1 MNLANKLTFLR
12 IIMIPVMAVLY
23 FFSLEYAAAA
33 VFVLAVLTDMLDGR
47 IARSRN
53 MVTDFGKFLDPIADK
68 LLNVTALIMLLWASR
83 RDDPWA
89 VALTVC
95 TVIIVAREFTVTGFR
110 IIAAT
115 NRVVIAADK
124 WGKIKTV
131 TQDVAIVLLLMG
143 NWPFRLIGIPMDYI
157 VLIASTVLTVVSGAN
172 YIVKNTAVFKSG
184 DAFKEKSG
192 K

>member
-1 MNLANKLTFLR
+1 
-12 IIMIPVMAVLY
+12 MIPVMAVLY

-89 VALTVC
+89 VVLTVC

-143 NWPFRLIGIPMDYI
+143 NWPFRLIDIPMDYI

-184 DAFKEKSG
+184 DAFKEKNG

>member
-68 LLNVTALIMLLWASR
+68 LLNVTALIMLLWASK

-89 VALTVC
+89 VVLTVC

-157 VLIASTVLTVVSGAN
+157 VLIASTVLTVISGAN
-172 YIVKNTAVFKSG
+172 YIIKNTAVFKSG
-184 DAFKEKSG
+184 DAFKEKNG

>member
-12 IIMIPVMAVLY
+12 IIMIPLMAVLY

-33 VFVLAVLTDMLDGR
+33 VFILAVLTDMLDGR

-68 LLNVTALIMLLWASR
+68 LLNVTALIMLLWASK
-83 RDDPWA
+83 RDEPWA
-89 VALTVC
+89 VVLTVC

-143 NWPFRLIGIPMDYI
+143 NRPFGLIGIPMDYI
-157 VLIASTVLTVVSGAN
+157 VLIASTVLTVISGAN
-172 YIVKNTAVFKSG
+172 YIVKNTVVFKSG
-184 DAFKEKSG
+184 DAFKEKNG

>member
-12 IIMIPVMAVLY
+12 IIMIPLMAVLY

-68 LLNVTALIMLLWASR
+68 LLNVTALIMLLWASK

-89 VALTVC
+89 VVLTVC

-143 NWPFRLIGIPMDYI
+143 NGPFGLIGIPMDYI
-157 VLIASTVLTVVSGAN
+157 VLIASTVLTVISGAN
-172 YIVKNTAVFKSG
+172 YIIKNTSVFKSG
-184 DAFKEKSG
+184 DAFKEKNG

>member
-33 VFVLAVLTDMLDGR
+33 VFILAVLTDMLDGR

-89 VALTVC
+89 VVLTVC

-131 TQDVAIVLLLMG
+131 TQDVAIVLLLMS
-143 NWPFRLIGIPMDYI
+143 NWPFRLIDIPMDYI

-184 DAFKEKSG
+184 DAFKEKNG

>member
-89 VALTVC
+89 VVLTVC

-131 TQDVAIVLLLMG
+131 TQDVAIVLLLMS
-143 NWPFRLIGIPMDYI
+143 NWPFRLIDIPMD
-157 VLIASTVLTVVSGAN
+157 
-172 YIVKNTAVFKSG
+172 
-184 DAFKEKSG
+184 
-192 K
+192 

>member
-89 VALTVC
+89 VVLTVC

-115 NRVVIAADK
+115 NRVVLAADK

>member
-68 LLNVTALIMLLWASR
+68 LLNVTALIMLLWASK

-89 VALTVC
+89 VVLTVC

-157 VLIASTVLTVVSGAN
+157 VLIASTVLTVISGAN
-172 YIVKNTAVFKSG
+172 YIVKNIAVFKGG
-184 DAFKEKSG
+184 DAFKEKNG

>member
-12 IIMIPVMAVLY
+12 IIMIPLMAVLY

-68 LLNVTALIMLLWASR
+68 LLNVTALIMLLWASK

-89 VALTVC
+89 VVLTVC

-143 NWPFRLIGIPMDYI
+143 NGPFGLIGIPMDYI
-157 VLIASTVLTVVSGAN
+157 VLIASTVLTVISGAN
-172 YIVKNTAVFKSG
+172 YIIKNTAAFKSG
-184 DAFKEKSG
+184 DAFKEKNG

>member
-33 VFVLAVLTDMLDGR
+33 VFILAVLTDMLDGR

-68 LLNVTALIMLLWASR
+68 LLNVTALIMLLWAAR

-89 VALTVC
+89 VVLTVC

-143 NWPFRLIGIPMDYI
+143 NWPFGLIGIPMDYI
-157 VLIASTVLTVVSGAN
+157 VLIASTVLTVISGAN
-172 YIVKNTAVFKSG
+172 YIVKNIAVFKGG
-184 DAFKEKSG
+184 DAFKEKNG

>member
-89 VALTVC
+89 VVLTVC

>member
-12 IIMIPVMAVLY
+12 IIMIPLMAVLY

-68 LLNVTALIMLLWASR
+68 LLNVTALIMLLWASK

-89 VALTVC
+89 VVLTVC

-143 NWPFRLIGIPMDYI
+143 NGPFGLIGIPMDYSAYCI
-157 VLIASTVLTVVSGAN
+157 NGAYGN
-172 YIVKNTAVFKSG
+172 KRRKLHN
-184 DAFKEKSG
+184 
-192 K
+192 

>member
-68 LLNVTALIMLLWASR
+68 LLNVTALIMLLWAAR
-83 RDDPWA
+83 RDDPGA
-89 VALTVC
+89 VVLTVC

-157 VLIASTVLTVVSGAN
+157 VLIASTVLTVISGAN

-184 DAFKEKSG
+184 DAFKEKNG

>member
-12 IIMIPVMAVLY
+12 IIMIPLMAVLY

-68 LLNVTALIMLLWASR
+68 LLNVTALIMLLWASK

-89 VALTVC
+89 VVLTVC

-124 WGKIKTV
+124 WGKLKTV

-157 VLIASTVLTVVSGAN
+157 VLIASTVLTVISGAN
-172 YIVKNTAVFKSG
+172 YIIKNTAVFKSG
-184 DAFKEKSG
+184 DAFKEKNG

>member
-89 VALTVC
+89 VVLTVC

-184 DAFKEKSG
+184 DAFKEKNG

>member
-89 VALTVC
+89 VVLTVC

-143 NWPFRLIGIPMDYI
+143 NWPFRLIDIPMDYI

-184 DAFKEKSG
+184 DAFKEKNG

>member
-89 VALTVC
+89 VVLTVC
-95 TVIIVAREFTVTGFR
+95 TVTIVAREFTATGFR

-131 TQDVAIVLLLMG
+131 TQDVAIVLLLMS
-143 NWPFRLIGIPMDYI
+143 NWPFRLIDIPMDYI

-184 DAFKEKSG
+184 DAFKEKNG

>member
-1 MNLANKLTFLR
+1 
-12 IIMIPVMAVLY
+12 MIPVMAVLY

-89 VALTVC
+89 VVLTVC

-157 VLIASTVLTVVSGAN
+157 VLIASTVLTVISGAN
-172 YIVKNTAVFKSG
+172 YIVKNIAVFKGG
-184 DAFKEKSG
+184 DAFKEKNG

>member
-12 IIMIPVMAVLY
+12 IIMIPLMAVLY

-68 LLNVTALIMLLWASR
+68 LLNVTALIMLLWASK

-89 VALTVC
+89 VVLTVC

-157 VLIASTVLTVVSGAN
+157 VLIASTVLTVISGAN

-184 DAFKEKSG
+184 DAFKEKNG

>member
-12 IIMIPVMAVLY
+12 IIMIPLMAVLY

-83 RDDPWA
+83 SDDPWA
-89 VALTVC
+89 VVLTVC

-157 VLIASTVLTVVSGAN
+157 VLIASTVLTVISGAN
-172 YIVKNTAVFKSG
+172 YIVKNIAVFKGG
-184 DAFKEKSG
+184 DAFKEKNG

>member
-89 VALTVC
+89 VVLTVC

-131 TQDVAIVLLLMG
+131 TQDVAIVLLLTG
-143 NWPFRLIGIPMDYI
+143 NWPFGLIGIPMDYI
-157 VLIASTVLTVVSGAN
+157 VLIASTVLTVISGAN
-172 YIVKNTAVFKSG
+172 YIVKNIAVFKGG
-184 DAFKEKSG
+184 DAFKEKNG

>member
-89 VALTVC
+89 VVLTVC

-131 TQDVAIVLLLMG
+131 TQDVAIVLLLMS
-143 NWPFRLIGIPMDYI
+143 NWPFRLIDIPMDYI

-184 DAFKEKSG
+184 DAFKEKNG

>member
-68 LLNVTALIMLLWASR
+68 LLNVTALIMLLWAAR

-89 VALTVC
+89 VVLTEC

-184 DAFKEKSG
+184 DAFKEKNG

>member
-68 LLNVTALIMLLWASR
+68 LLNVTALIMLLWAVR

-89 VALTVC
+89 VVLTVC

-184 DAFKEKSG
+184 DAFKEKNG

>member
-83 RDDPWA
+83 SDDPWT
-89 VALTVC
+89 VVLTVC

-143 NWPFRLIGIPMDYI
+143 NWPFVLIGIPVDYI

>member
-12 IIMIPVMAVLY
+12 IIMIPLMAVLY

-68 LLNVTALIMLLWASR
+68 LLNVTALIMLLWASK

-89 VALTVC
+89 VVLTVC

-143 NWPFRLIGIPMDYI
+143 NGPFGLIGIPMDYI
-157 VLIASTVLTVVSGAN
+157 VLIASTVLTVISGAN
-172 YIVKNTAVFKSG
+172 YIIKNTAVFKSG
-184 DAFKEKSG
+184 DAFKEKNG

>member
-68 LLNVTALIMLLWASR
+68 LLNVTALIMLLWASK

-89 VALTVC
+89 VVLTVC

-124 WGKIKTV
+124 WGKLKTV

-184 DAFKEKSG
+184 DAFKEKNG

>member
-89 VALTVC
+89 VVLTVC

-131 TQDVAIVLLLMG
+131 TQDLAIVLLLMG

>member
-68 LLNVTALIMLLWASR
+68 LLNVTALIMLLWASK

-89 VALTVC
+89 VVLTVC

-184 DAFKEKSG
+184 DAFKEKNG

>member
-68 LLNVTALIMLLWASR
+68 LLNVTALIMLLWAVR

-89 VALTVC
+89 VVLTVC

-143 NWPFRLIGIPMDYI
+143 NWPFRLIGIPVDYI
-157 VLIASTVLTVVSGAN
+157 VLIASTVLTVISGAN

-184 DAFKEKSG
+184 DAFKEKNG

>member
-1 MNLANKLTFLR
+1 
-12 IIMIPVMAVLY
+12 MIPVMAVLY

-89 VALTVC
+89 VVLTVC

-131 TQDVAIVLLLMG
+131 TQDVAIVLLLMS
-143 NWPFRLIGIPMDYI
+143 NWPFRLIDIPMDYI

-184 DAFKEKSG
+184 DAFKEKNG

>member
-12 IIMIPVMAVLY
+12 IIMIPLMAVLY

-68 LLNVTALIMLLWASR
+68 LLNVTALIMLLWASK

-89 VALTVC
+89 VVLTVC

-157 VLIASTVLTVVSGAN
+157 VLIASTVLTVISGAN
-172 YIVKNTAVFKSG
+172 YIIKNTAVFKSG
-184 DAFKEKSG
+184 DAFKEKNG

>member
-89 VALTVC
+89 VVLTVC

-143 NWPFRLIGIPMDYI
+143 NWPFRLIGIPMDFI

>member
-68 LLNVTALIMLLWASR
+68 LLNVTALIMLLWAAR
-83 RDDPWA
+83 REDPWA

-184 DAFKEKSG
+184 DAFKEKNG